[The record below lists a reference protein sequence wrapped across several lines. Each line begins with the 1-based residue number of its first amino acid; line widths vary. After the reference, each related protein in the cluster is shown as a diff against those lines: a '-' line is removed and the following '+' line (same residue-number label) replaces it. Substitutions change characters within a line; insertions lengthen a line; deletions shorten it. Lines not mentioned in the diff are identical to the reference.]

1 MNPWQVAARNL
12 SRHRRRTHLTLLVV
26 AFGFASLALAFGFAA
41 QSLEALRDGTI
52 RSGTGHVQVAAPGGF
67 DAGDG
72 ATLDHALGEAG
83 RLAAALSM
91 DREVAQVLPRVDFV
105 GLLSDGR
112 RSMPFL
118 GVGLDPEGEARSM
131 EVPKAVSSGR
141 WLGSR
146 GERGVVLGGGLAH
159 ALGAKAGDTL
169 TLLAAGTDGTLNA
182 VDAAV
187 AGLVTLPI
195 RELDERYLATT
206 LDLASELLDAGDRVS
221 RLVVVLRRDPPH
233 PEAVAARLRRLL
245 EAQGFQVETRSWR
258 ELAPFYR
265 QVRLLYCGIF
275 GFMGAIL
282 AVIVLLASANTM
294 VMAAAERTREI
305 GTLRALGT
313 RPALIR
319 RLFVCEGVLLA
330 LIGSG
335 CGALLA
341 LLVRFLLN
349 HSGWTLPPPPGA
361 TGAVPLHLKVYGWTY
376 ATGALVMLA
385 TLAFSGW
392 LPARRAARMPIVEAL
407 AHV

>member
-1 MNPWQVAARNL
+1 MSLWLVAARNL

-67 DAGDG
+67 DTGDG
-72 ATLDHALGEAG
+72 TTLDRGLADAG
-83 RLAAALSM
+83 RLAAALSK
-91 DREVAQVLPRVDFV
+91 DPAVAQVLPRLDFV
-105 GLLSDGR
+105 GLLSDGK

-118 GVGLDPEGEARSM
+118 GVGLDPEGEAHFM
-131 EVPKAVSSGR
+131 EVPKTVSSGR
-141 WLGSR
+141 WLATR
-146 GERGVVLGGGLAH
+146 GERGVVLGGGLGR

-169 TLLAAGTDGTLNA
+169 TLLAAGADGTLNA
-182 VDAAV
+182 VDAEV

-195 RELDERYLATT
+195 RELDDRYLATT
-206 LDLASELLDAGDRVS
+206 LALASELLDAGDRVS
-221 RLVVVLRRDPPH
+221 RLVVVLRRDPPR
-233 PEAVAARLRRLL
+233 PEAESGRLRRLL
-245 EAQGFQVETRSWR
+245 QAQGFQVETRSWR

-265 QVRLLYCGIF
+265 QVRLLYFGIF
-275 GFMGAIL
+275 GFMGTIL

-319 RLFVCEGVLLA
+319 RLFLCEGLLLGVL
-330 LIGSG
+330 GSG

-341 LLVRFLLN
+341 LLVRLLLN

-376 ATGALVMLA
+376 ASGAVLMLVTLSLA
-385 TLAFSGW
+385 GW
-392 LPARRAARMPIVEAL
+392 LPARKAARMPIVEAL